1 MTEKIGRERN
11 GLAQI
16 CAPEEIEIEGLCFGF
31 IVEADAVGRL
41 ASTDQGGRGIV
52 EEESVSK
59 VRKKQRNGDVAAR
72 SMVNVAVPKTA
83 RGPKSIQGPAA
94 VAEAVEMLVAEDLE
108 PKPQPHARLDRGE
121 IENESWL
128 IAEITQL

>member
-11 GLAQI
+11 DLAQI
-16 CAPEEIEIEGLCFGF
+16 CPPEEIEIEGLRFGF
-31 IVEADAVGRL
+31 ILEADPVGRL
-41 ASTDQGGRGIV
+41 ANTDQGGRWIV

-83 RGPKSIQGPAA
+83 RGSKPIQGLAA
-94 VAEAVEMLVAEDLE
+94 MAEAVAMLVAENLE
-108 PKPQPHARLDRGE
+108 PKP
-121 IENESWL
+121 
-128 IAEITQL
+128 